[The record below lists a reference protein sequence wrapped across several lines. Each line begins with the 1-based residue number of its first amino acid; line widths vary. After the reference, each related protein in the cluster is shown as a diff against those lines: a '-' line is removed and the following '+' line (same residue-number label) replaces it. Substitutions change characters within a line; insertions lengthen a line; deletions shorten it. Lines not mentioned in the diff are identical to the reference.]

1 MFLLFIKKIRFIKP
15 FMQNLMSKTISY
27 VKIESAKNDFLR
39 FVPVRKEVADKGITE
54 NELDNFMNSLRR
66 KDEAN

>member
-1 MFLLFIKKIRFIKP
+1 
-15 FMQNLMSKTISY
+15 MQNLMSKTISY